1 MALYW
6 KGIFNDAVVKVGGTL
21 KVQVFFII
29 SFSPFFFFL
38 SLSSTR
44 GFKNLFNF
52 VYLFLLLAPDGLSCL
67 FLSSFIILR
76 VTLNTNVNIRC
87 KIYRVVIF
95 PSPSPRKIWSK
106 NIGRET
112 SSGY

>member
-52 VYLFLLLAPDGLSCL
+52 IYFCFLLLMVYRAFSCPHLSFYAL
-67 FLSSFIILR
+67 
-76 VTLNTNVNIRC
+76 
-87 KIYRVVIF
+87 
-95 PSPSPRKIWSK
+95 P
-106 NIGRET
+106 
-112 SSGY
+112 

>member
-29 SFSPFFFFL
+29 SFFFF

-67 FLSSFIILR
+67 FLFSFIILR

-87 KIYRVVIF
+87 KIYRVVTF